1 MKNGMKWVL
10 LSIRPRHFKKIAVG
24 LKGVEARKVWPKVE
38 PPFGCLIYCTKDEA
52 LSYSDYCGFEIADPT
67 QDFVANGKVVAEF
80 VCNQIC
86 AVLAHPAVF
95 AGKPM
100 FFQYA
105 IDAACL
111 TQEEVE
117 QYGGGKDVAGLVISD
132 LQVYDKPK
140 ELSEFSY
147 ENGKPV
153 LRPPQ
158 NWCYVKEANQGGLP
172 RAVLPPSQ

>member
-1 MKNGMKWVL
+1 MKDGMKTVL
-10 LSIRPRHFKKIAVG
+10 LSIRPRHFKKIAAKE
-24 LKGVEARKVWPKVE
+24 KGVEVRKVWPKID

-52 LSYSDYCGFEIADPT
+52 LSYSDYCGLEIADPK

-86 AVLAHPAVF
+86 AVLAHPDIF

-132 LQVYDKPK
+132 LQVYDRPK
-140 ELSEFSY
+140 ELGEFSY
-147 ENGKPV
+147 ENGKLV

-158 NWCYVKEANQGGLP
+158 NWCYVKEANQG
-172 RAVLPPSQ
+172 VCVKNE

>member
-1 MKNGMKWVL
+1 MKNGMKTVL
-10 LSIRPRHFKKIAVG
+10 LSIRPRHFGKIAVG
-24 LKGVEARKVWPKVE
+24 LKSVEVRKDWPKVE
-38 PPFGCLIYCTKDEA
+38 PPFKCIIYCTKDEA
-52 LSYSDYCGFEIADPT
+52 LLYSDYCGFEIADPT
-67 QDFVANGKVVAEF
+67 QDFTANGKVVAEF

-95 AGKPM
+95 AGKPL
-100 FFQYA
+100 FFQKA
-105 IDAACL
+105 IEDACL

-117 QYGGGKDVAGLVISD
+117 RYGGGKDVAGLVITN
-132 LQVYDKPK
+132 LQVYDEPK

-158 NWCYVKEANQGGLP
+158 NWCYVKEVNRGGMC
-172 RAVLPPSQ
+172 